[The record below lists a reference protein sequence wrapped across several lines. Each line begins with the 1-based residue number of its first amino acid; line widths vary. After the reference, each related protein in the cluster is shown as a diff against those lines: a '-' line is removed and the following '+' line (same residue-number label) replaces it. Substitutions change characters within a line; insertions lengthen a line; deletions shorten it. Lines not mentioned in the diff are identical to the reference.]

1 MRLVMAKPA
10 ASSLA
15 LLIRRPVDRRSIET
29 ANLLF
34 TLLSEPWAARAL
46 VLVLITDMMFLL
58 KSASLRVWLRTQEI
72 VLLMADDSSVLSLTL
87 EKTEKY
93 LKLG

>member
-1 MRLVMAKPA
+1 
-10 ASSLA
+10 
-15 LLIRRPVDRRSIET
+15 
-29 ANLLF
+29 
-34 TLLSEPWAARAL
+34 
-46 VLVLITDMMFLL
+46 MMFLL